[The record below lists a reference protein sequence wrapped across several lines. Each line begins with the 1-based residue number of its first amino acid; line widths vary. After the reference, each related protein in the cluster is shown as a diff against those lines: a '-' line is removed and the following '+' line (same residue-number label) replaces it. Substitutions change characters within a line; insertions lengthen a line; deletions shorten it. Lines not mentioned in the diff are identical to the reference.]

1 MEDYA
6 GIEYW
11 FKIKGDNLK
20 TQKKYVDKGKLD
32 TEKNFTYIQAE
43 VSFFKNKKHWTEINR
58 TKNVVTK

>member
-32 TEKNFTYIQAE
+32 TEKNFTYVEAKRCLF
-43 VSFFKNKKHWTEINR
+43 SKTKSTELKLIEQR
-58 TKNVVTK
+58 M